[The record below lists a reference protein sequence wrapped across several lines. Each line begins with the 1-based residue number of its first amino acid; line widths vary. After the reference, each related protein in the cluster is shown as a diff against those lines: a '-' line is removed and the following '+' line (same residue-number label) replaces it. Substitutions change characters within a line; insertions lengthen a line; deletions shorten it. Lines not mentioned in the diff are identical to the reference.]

1 MTIVLHYTESVL
13 KGAIWNFIKR
23 VYFKKMVGLSIIA
36 IGVLISALFLDSPWL
51 QAFTVVPV
59 AAIPAMLG
67 LGYWYRIRESLKKLA
82 LLDNGNAT
90 MTLSESGV
98 ALESEIGK
106 SELKWKTF
114 TELWEFQ
121 TNYLLLFTDFNFLTL
136 PKDQVPPEFVAFIK
150 EHLNGKVQRGGE
162 SRPPS

>member
-1 MTIVLHYTESVL
+1 M
-13 KGAIWNFIKR
+13 F
-23 VYFKKMVGLSIIA
+23 
-36 IGVLISALFLDSPWL
+36 
-51 QAFTVVPV
+51 
-59 AAIPAMLG
+59 G

-82 LLDNGNAT
+82 LLDNGNAI

-114 TELWEFQ
+114 TELWEFH
-121 TNYLLLFTDFNFLTL
+121 TNYLLLFTDYNFLTL
-136 PKDQVPPEFVAFIK
+136 PKDQVSPEFVAFIK

-162 SRPPS
+162 NRPPS